1 MRCRIAELL
10 VDVPEAG
17 GMAPRCRDYLTS
29 DTNGAD
35 IIIRAENYRADYYP
49 AGVSPEEV
57 AYMESG
63 RQFCTRLLEFD
74 GIYLHASAV
83 LLDGR
88 VYLFSG
94 DPGAGKSTHSRL
106 WQRAFGEKAVVIN
119 DDKPALRMKNG
130 VWYAYGTPWCG
141 KDGIQK
147 NLHGPVAGIC
157 FLKQEKENKI
167 RRLSSAE
174 AITKIYRQTLHWF
187 SDITQMDTLLTRL
200 DSLLSR
206 IPVFELENTPTL
218 EAAHMSHRAMCPEDR
233 LEEL

>member
-17 GMAPRCRDYLTS
+17 GMAPRCRDYLTT

-35 IIIRAENYRADYYP
+35 ITIRAENYRADWYP
-49 AGVSPEEV
+49 VGTTPEEV

-63 RQFCTRLLEFD
+63 RQFCTRLLDFS

-83 LLDGR
+83 LLDGC

-106 WQRAFGEKAVVIN
+106 WLQLFGEKAVIIN
-119 DDKPALRMKNG
+119 DDKPALRQKDG

-147 NLHGPVAGIC
+147 NLHGKVAGIC
-157 FLKQEKENKI
+157 FMKKAKTNSI

-174 AITKIYRQTLHWF
+174 AVTKIYRQTLHWF
-187 SDITQMDTLLTRL
+187 SDINRMDTLLARL
-200 DSLLSR
+200 DSLLQQ
-206 IPVFELENTPTL
+206 IPVFELENAPTP
-218 EAAHMSHRAMCPEDR
+218 EAAQMSYEAMCPDAAGSR
-233 LEEL
+233 